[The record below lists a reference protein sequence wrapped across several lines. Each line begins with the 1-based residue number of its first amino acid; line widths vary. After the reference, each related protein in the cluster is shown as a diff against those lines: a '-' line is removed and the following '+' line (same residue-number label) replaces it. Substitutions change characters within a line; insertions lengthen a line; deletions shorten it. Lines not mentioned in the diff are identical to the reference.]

1 MARKAVAINVLST
14 MMRLTLRGRLC
25 STVLLKPGS
34 VPWLRV
40 PASGAQAMVNPNRGA
55 PGAAPHPT
63 RSLTAVLHCEERVVE
78 LVEVVVE
85 EEDHGH
91 LSTDKAQLQDVE
103 GRTLSAAGVAPPLI
117 PATPPGLTWKQE

>member
-1 MARKAVAINVLST
+1 MARKAAAIKALST

-40 PASGAQAMVNPNRGA
+40 PAGGLGGHMPRFSPNQGV
-55 PGAAPHPT
+55 PHT
-63 RSLTAVLHCEERVVE
+63 TLLCCVLVLTTVLDPEERVVQ

-85 EEDHGH
+85 EEEHGH
-91 LSTDKAQLQDVE
+91 LSTDEAQLQD
-103 GRTLSAAGVAPPLI
+103 I
-117 PATPPGLTWKQE
+117 